1 MSFKANLDNFA
12 GKVFGRLT
20 TIKYSHMSKNSAQY
34 WECLCSCGNTKVIAR
49 SSLLR
54 GMSISC
60 GCFQKEETS
69 KRTLIHGQEKT
80 GLKSPTRTYIIWGG
94 IIARVRRPPAQ
105 CYDGITVCKEWE
117 DFTNFL
123 RDMGEVPEGKT
134 IDRIDSTKSYEK
146 SNCRWA
152 TPQEQSRNIRK
163 WLTRETSSIYK
174 GVTYLKNKHSW
185 RVVIRTGE
193 KRVYIGSYKTQE
205 EAALAYNEAAK
216 KYHGEFACL
225 NPI

>member
-54 GMSISC
+54 GISISC
-60 GCFQKEETS
+60 GCFKRDQTS
-69 KRTLIHGQEKT
+69 QRCLIHGQAKT
-80 GLKSPTRTYIIWGG
+80 NTKEPTKTYIVWGG
-94 IIARVRRPPAQ
+94 IIARLRRPPGKS
-105 CYDGITVCKEWE
+105 YIGLTVSDEWMQ
-117 DFTNFL
+117 FSNFL

-134 IDRIDSTKSYEK
+134 IDRIDNTKGYSKE
-146 SNCRWA
+146 NTRWA
-152 TPQEQSRNIRK
+152 TQQEQCRNTRK
-163 WLTRETSSIYK
+163 SFNKKSSIYK
-174 GVTYLKNKHSW
+174 GVCFLKTKKTW
-185 RVVIRTGE
+185 KAEITIDY
-193 KRVYIGSYKTQE
+193 KRFFLGTFKTE
-205 EAALAYNEAAK
+205 LEAGLAYNEAAK
-216 KYHGEFACL
+216 KHFGEFACL